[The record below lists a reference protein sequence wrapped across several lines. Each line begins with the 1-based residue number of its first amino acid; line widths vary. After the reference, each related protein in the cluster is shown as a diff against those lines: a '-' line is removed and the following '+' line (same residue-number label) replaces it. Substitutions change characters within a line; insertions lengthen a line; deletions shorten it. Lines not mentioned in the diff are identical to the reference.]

1 MAPTNSNDSTV
12 WFSQFHSLNF
22 VYIKQKGQMF
32 NKTVV
37 ECYNVNSNEYELTW
51 GQVLVYLNIRH
62 GAVDH
67 PSM

>member
-1 MAPTNSNDSTV
+1 
-12 WFSQFHSLNF
+12 
-22 VYIKQKGQMF
+22 MF

-37 ECYNVNSNEYELTW
+37 ECYNVNSNKYELTW

>member
-1 MAPTNSNDSTV
+1 MVFTV
-12 WFSQFHSLNF
+12 KFHSLNF

-37 ECYNVNSNEYELTW
+37 ECYNVNRNEYELTW

-67 PSM
+67 PPM

>member
-1 MAPTNSNDSTV
+1 
-12 WFSQFHSLNF
+12 
-22 VYIKQKGQMF
+22 MF

-37 ECYNVNSNEYELTW
+37 ECNNVNSNEYELTW

-62 GAVDH
+62 GAVYD

>member
-1 MAPTNSNDSTV
+1 
-12 WFSQFHSLNF
+12 
-22 VYIKQKGQMF
+22 MF

-37 ECYNVNSNEYELTW
+37 ECYNVNSNKYEPTW